1 MANRTGNFLD
11 LLGIAIPGLAAEP
24 AARKQKAAGGRQK
37 ASRGPDPQRAANF
50 LEVIRLWE
58 ENLIALPG
66 GENESQK

>member
-1 MANRTGNFLD
+1 MANRTDTFLD
-11 LLGIAIPGLAAEP
+11 LPGIAVPGLAVEP
-24 AARKQKAAGGRQK
+24 SARERRTENRKQPK
-37 ASRGPDPQRAANF
+37 GPDPQRTANF